1 MGSSSNLQ
9 TTGLIIPSVRSYF
22 QRSTVSDFAG
32 LDFEEN
38 GIEMLRQTSFVPRGS
53 LISLEKIE
61 NSPDFNEPNL
71 SEPVARIAPILRIE
85 AL

>member
-1 MGSSSNLQ
+1 
-9 TTGLIIPSVRSYF
+9 
-22 QRSTVSDFAG
+22 
-32 LDFEEN
+32 
-38 GIEMLRQTSFVPRGS
+38 MLRQTSFVPRGS